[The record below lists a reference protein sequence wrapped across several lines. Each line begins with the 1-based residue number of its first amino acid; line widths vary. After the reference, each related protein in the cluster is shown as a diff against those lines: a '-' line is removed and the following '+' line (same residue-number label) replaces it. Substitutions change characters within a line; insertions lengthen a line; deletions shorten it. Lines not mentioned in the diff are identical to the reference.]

1 MNDLQINTQIQHS
14 EANGLYQKIEDI
26 KRQRANLK
34 EEQDKLQGKLF
45 DHIQKHGKVL
55 AYKND
60 IPYVLTVGNVTKSVL
75 NKKELAEELEVP
87 QKDLNTQG
95 IAELVEEQRLTSDMI
110 RSATYSES
118 DIRLKARKARKSD
131 IELIFGK

>member
-1 MNDLQINTQIQHS
+1 MNDIQINTQIQQS
-14 EANGLYQKIEDI
+14 EANGLYQQIEDI

-34 EEQDKLQGKLF
+34 DQQDKLEGKLF
-45 DHIQKHGKVL
+45 DHIKKHGKVL

-60 IPYVLTVGNVTKSVL
+60 SPYVLTVGNVTKSVL
-75 NKKELAEELEVP
+75 NKKELAEELEIP
-87 QKDLNTQG
+87 QKELNTQG
-95 IAELVEEQRLTSDMI
+95 IAELVEEKRLTSDMI

-118 DIRLKARKARKSD
+118 DVRLKARKAKRSD

>member
-55 AYKND
+55 AYKNN
-60 IPYVLTVGNVTKSVL
+60 IPYVLTVGSVTKSVL

>member
-1 MNDLQINTQIQHS
+1 MNDLQINTQIQQS
-14 EANGLYQKIEDI
+14 EANGLYQQIEDI
-26 KRQRANLK
+26 KRKRANLK
-34 EEQDKLQGKLF
+34 DEQDKLEAKLF

-60 IPYVLTVGNVTKSVL
+60 MPYVLTVGNVTKSVL

-118 DIRLKARKARKSD
+118 DLKLKARKAKKSD

>member
-1 MNDLQINTQIQHS
+1 MNDLQIITQIQHS
-14 EANGLYQKIEDI
+14 EANGLYQQIEDI
-26 KRQRANLK
+26 KRQRGNLK
-34 EEQDKLQGKLF
+34 EEQDKLQDKLF
-45 DHIQKHGKVL
+45 SHIQKHGKVL

-60 IPYVLTVGNVTKSVL
+60 IPYVLTVGSVTKSVL

-95 IAELVEEQRLTSDMI
+95 IAKLVEEQRLTSDMI

>member
-14 EANGLYQKIEDI
+14 EANGLYQQIEDI

-34 EEQDKLQGKLF
+34 EEQGKLQDKLF
-45 DHIQKHGKVL
+45 SHIQKHGKLL

-60 IPYVLTVGNVTKSVL
+60 IPYVLTVGSVTKSVL

-110 RSATYSES
+110 RSAIYSES

>member
-1 MNDLQINTQIQHS
+1 MNDIQINTQIQQS
-14 EANGLYQKIEDI
+14 EANGLYQQIEDF

-34 EEQDKLQGKLF
+34 DQQDKLEDKLF
-45 DHIQKHGKVL
+45 EHIQKHGKVL

-60 IPYVLTVGNVTKSVL
+60 TPYVLTVGKVTKSVL

-118 DIRLKARKARKSD
+118 DLKLKARKAKRSD

>member
-1 MNDLQINTQIQHS
+1 MNDLQINTHIQHS
-14 EANGLYQKIEDI
+14 EANGLYQQIEDI

-34 EEQDKLQGKLF
+34 DQQDKLEDKLF
-45 DHIQKHGKVL
+45 EHIQKNGKVL

-60 IPYVLTVGNVTKSVL
+60 TPYVLTVGNVTKSIL

-95 IAELVEEQRLTSDMI
+95 IAELVEEKRLTSDMI

-118 DIRLKARKARKSD
+118 DVKLKARKAKKSD

>member
-34 EEQDKLQGKLF
+34 EQQDNLEGKLF

-55 AYKND
+55 AYKNN
-60 IPYVLTVGNVTKSVL
+60 IPYVLTVGSVTKSVL

>member
-14 EANGLYQKIEDI
+14 EANGLYQQIEDI

-34 EEQDKLQGKLF
+34 NQQDKLEGKLF

-55 AYKND
+55 AYKNNL
-60 IPYVLTVGNVTKSVL
+60 PYVLTVGNVTKSVL
-75 NKKELAEELEVP
+75 NKKELAAELEVP

-110 RSATYSES
+110 RSATHSES
-118 DIRLKARKARKSD
+118 DLKLKARKARKSD